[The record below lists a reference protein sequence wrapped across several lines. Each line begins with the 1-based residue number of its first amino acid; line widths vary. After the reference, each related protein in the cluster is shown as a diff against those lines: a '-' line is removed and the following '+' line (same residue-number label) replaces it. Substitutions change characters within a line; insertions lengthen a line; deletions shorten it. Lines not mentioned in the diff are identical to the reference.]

1 MHIWGCV
8 IILSSAA
15 LTGCAGA
22 RYEVAAD
29 HARYPIS
36 FSPSLP
42 DEKGKVVYLGH
53 ELESRG
59 SFEFSTTKFG
69 FLYGLTSAGTM
80 DVSERINEEVAKKG
94 GEGVVALVVKNQNCF
109 TNYLF
114 PLPILPFYPG
124 CQVVTVTGTVVS
136 LKERPIAETAPSPGD
151 GQRGAAQ

>member
-1 MHIWGCV
+1 MRALGGVV
-8 IILSSAA
+8 IVSCAA

-36 FSPSLP
+36 FSPSFP
-42 DEKGKVVYLGH
+42 DETGKVIYLGH
-53 ELESRG
+53 ELESKG
-59 SFEFSTTKFG
+59 SFEFSTTQLG
-69 FLYGLTSAGTM
+69 FLYGLTSAGTV

-124 CQVVTVTGTVVS
+124 CQIVTVTGTVVS
-136 LKERPIAETAPSPGD
+136 LKGRQVAEAATPPAN
-151 GQRGAAQ
+151 GQRGVTQ

>member
-1 MHIWGCV
+1 V
-8 IILSSAA
+8 IVSSTA

-29 HARYPIS
+29 HARYPLS

-53 ELESRG
+53 ELESKG
-59 SFEFSTTKFG
+59 SFEFSTTQLG
-69 FLYGLTSAGTM
+69 FLYGLTSAGTV
-80 DVSERINEEVAKKG
+80 DVSEKINEEVAKKG

-136 LKERPIAETAPSPGD
+136 LKGSQTAETAPSAGN
-151 GQRGAAQ
+151 GQRGVAQ